1 MRFLSHYWLLLR
13 FVAIIIGVIVVTVAA
28 VVRAFVMFL
37 TSLLGVKTL
46 AVAKVVVVAFL
57 MLWLPS
63 FLFCFSRET

>member
-1 MRFLSHYWLLLR
+1 M
-13 FVAIIIGVIVVTVAA
+13 IVVTVAA